1 MSIDGRNLS
10 IDGRDISIDGR
21 VISMEGRVIST
32 DGRDMSMEGRD
43 TSIDGREEMVRL
55 FGLLRVG
62 CELVDRSEDVVLTN
76 GSVDCGI
83 LPKSQDCRG
92 GAGMLG
98 EEGDSVMEGRL
109 MRL

>member
-1 MSIDGRNLS
+1 MDGRNIS

-21 VISMEGRVIST
+21 DI
-32 DGRDMSMEGRD
+32 
-43 TSIDGREEMVRL
+43 SIDGRETSMDGREDKVRL

-62 CELVDRSEDVVLTN
+62 CELVERREDVFLTN

-83 LPKSQDCRG
+83 RPKSHDCRG
-92 GAGMLG
+92 AAGMLG
-98 EEGDSVMEGRL
+98 DDGDSVMDGRL